1 MIKSQKKIFYSV
13 SLLLG
18 IFLNFSFY
26 HSINPSLLAIE
37 ITAEN
42 HVPVNNV
49 NFDCDLLEEEQID
62 FTMEATALINE
73 NIQHK
78 IFSKINILSNLSV
91 TVWQPPK
98 V

>member
-1 MIKSQKKIFYSV
+1 M
-13 SLLLG
+13 
-18 IFLNFSFY
+18 
-26 HSINPSLLAIE
+26 
-37 ITAEN
+37 
-42 HVPVNNV
+42 PVNNV

-62 FTMEATALINE
+62 FTIEATALVND

-98 V
+98 I